1 MLVSV
6 IGPETVDVVELLDT
20 VEEVIGAVVDVVEL
34 LDSVEEV
41 IGAVVDVVELLDT
54 VVVVPVVVVVVELI
68 TGLNSS
74 IMIAPPSPTILLVM
88 SLLFSSVT
96 LRVPSAKSTE
106 YVPAGV
112 FAGTINVRTTTSES
126 LAATTFF
133 ESLDS
138 K

>member
-20 VEEVIGAVVDVVEL
+20 VEEVIGAVFDVVEL
-34 LDSVEEV
+34 LDTVEEV

-54 VVVVPVVVVVVELI
+54 VVVVPVFVVVVVVELI
-68 TGLNSS
+68 TGLTSS

-106 YVPAGV
+106 
-112 FAGTINVRTTTSES
+112 
-126 LAATTFF
+126 
-133 ESLDS
+133 
-138 K
+138 